1 MRKYH
6 RPVIL
11 RLPIIDYHFRR
22 MIRKIPFDLLE
33 NKFETYLT
41 RFMIS
46 LVSEKQIGYMWKHIF
61 PSVVLFNLDNSS
73 ILFLNF
79 KAVFFFCWRNFYF
92 YMANSIFTFQ
102 FRLCLAIFHYYFIFI
117 FESERKF
124 YPRVWF
130 LPFIIFQFHSF
141 STEKFHINQSYTLL

>member
-1 MRKYH
+1 
-6 RPVIL
+6 
-11 RLPIIDYHFRR
+11 
-22 MIRKIPFDLLE
+22 MIRKFPFDLLE

-79 KAVFFFCWRNFYF
+79 KALFFFLLKEFLFLYGEFNFYF
-92 YMANSIFTFQ
+92 SIS
-102 FRLCLAIFHYYFIFI
+102 LMLGNISLLFH
-117 FESERKF
+117 
-124 YPRVWF
+124 
-130 LPFIIFQFHSF
+130 
-141 STEKFHINQSYTLL
+141 FHIWIGKEILSTSMIFALHHFPISFFFNWEISYKSVLYTFVIITMAKYMWIFS